1 MLKRVLEPGVVVGV
15 GGGGF
20 HSERGFESVWLDGHG
35 FGRGLVL
42 ERSLID
48 QINRVGNRCFQ
59 YPFCFGS
66 SDRMSARHA
75 IALIRC
81 ACTYVPGVSKSVT
94 GVGNTVLDLRSYKGL
109 DVKVTVDSE
118 A

>member
-1 MLKRVLEPGVVVGV
+1 MRLRVGLAVVARIRVRHHVFLGIGGKVRPRASGRCMLKRVLEPGVVVGV

-48 QINRVGNRCFQ
+48 QINRVRDWCF
-59 YPFCFGS
+59 
-66 SDRMSARHA
+66 
-75 IALIRC
+75 
-81 ACTYVPGVSKSVT
+81 
-94 GVGNTVLDLRSYKGL
+94 
-109 DVKVTVDSE
+109 
-118 A
+118 